1 MQEIT
6 ENDIQTI
13 IYTCDRSVNYLE
25 KTLLY
30 LSLGGGKQ
38 VTICQGSPTSKNLE
52 CVGSIPINTLS
63 ILIDWSP
70 YQGKSVRFLAQRN
83 FISALTVN
91 KKKEKYRLILEDDVQ
106 AAPNYFVYL
115 KKYLEIVESKEKGV
129 PFILTLYSPYIP
141 LRDYF
146 SVERINIDGFY
157 GLQACL
163 FSESICKDFAEFIAE
178 RIESE
183 PHDFLIKHFCKSRG
197 INIWAVSHSLFQ
209 HIGEVTTGLGHHHQ
223 VGNFLGDEKVR
234 KIVFQN

>member
-1 MQEIT
+1 MENT
-6 ENDIQTI
+6 EKDIKTI

-25 KTLLY
+25 KTLQ
-30 LSLGGGKQ
+30 SLENYGAKE
-38 VTICQGSPTSKNLE
+38 VTICQGSDTENNLACLDE
-52 CVGSIPINTLS
+52 LS
-63 ILIDWSP
+63 LSVDLCKIDWSP
-70 YQGKSVRFLAQRN
+70 YVGKGVRFLAQRN
-83 FISALTVN
+83 YISALTYHLGN
-91 KKKEKYRLILEDDVQ
+91 EKYRLILEDDVK
-106 AAPNYFVYL
+106 AAPEYL
-115 KKYLEIVESKEKGV
+115 RFLKRYIEIVENKEKGV

-146 SVERINIDGFY
+146 DVQRINIDGFY

-163 FSESICKDFAEFIAE
+163 FSKEICMDFAEFIAE

-209 HIGEVTTGLGHHHQ
+209 HIGAVTTGLGHHHQ